1 MNYNCIYNNYNAVL
15 DCNTDLQFLSIV
27 LHVTILNADTCY
39 ILKLISIL
47 SNCENI
53 NN

>member
-1 MNYNCIYNNYNAVL
+1 MNYNAIL

-27 LHVTILNADTCY
+27 LHFTILNADTY
-39 ILKLISIL
+39 YLVKLISIM

-53 NN
+53 NNKNS